1 MEIDVFISYSRRDS
15 EQAELLC
22 AELDKA
28 GIKYWIDR
36 DIYSSANFLTEIC
49 QKIMECKVVLFIA
62 SESSANSMW
71 TQKEI
76 LYAFKHDKTVIPYR
90 INKFSFD
97 TNHELDFIFT
107 NIQWVD
113 NLNQAVADIYRI
125 CRGKELTVVEPVV
138 VEPVV
143 VEPNKVIPT
152 NDDVKTPTNNVG
164 EKPSNNHVKS
174 PTNNNNG
181 PILGFVDEIKDVF
194 VDIYRTCIP
203 NKQPKESQSSRVA
216 PTNNVEN
223 KPTEIQ
229 TTKVDPKASEPFY
242 MKKRFWVIVILLILL
257 TIVAIIGY
265 NLYLHNEYSQ
275 NWAYDENGNIYYY

>member
-143 VEPNKVIPT
+143 VEPVVVEPNKVIPT
-152 NDDVKTPTNNVG
+152 NDDVKTPTNKVV

-174 PTNNNNG
+174 
-181 PILGFVDEIKDVF
+181 
-194 VDIYRTCIP
+194 
-203 NKQPKESQSSRVA
+203 